1 MKIKKIIV
9 CGLIII
15 IILTSGFVVYKKIS
29 NNDNNNNLKLPEKV
43 VVDES
48 SDGKKTTAVV
58 VSDNRLIEKSLK
70 SSLSGKLIVLES
82 TIDVEHKTSFIENFP
97 VTAIL
102 PGFTNGVVTAKAEVS
117 KVGRATIVYD
127 YYTDLNKAEM
137 NIEGNTINIILDKPK
152 LNERTVKIKDG
163 SFKADSTHS
172 NISFFGRIKI
182 AAEALGADKET
193 IDGKAGKKLMEEIP
207 IEAKKKIKENEN
219 QEELNKKAIESFQVI
234 IDNTMKDKNTDYSI
248 NISVKE

>member
-9 CGLIII
+9 CGLILI
-15 IILTSGFVVYKKIS
+15 IILTSGFIVYKKIS
-29 NNDNNNNLKLPEKV
+29 NDNNNLKLPEKV

-70 SSLSGKLIVLES
+70 SSLSGKLIVLENE
-82 TIDVEHKTSFIENFP
+82 IDVEHKTTFIESFP
-97 VTAIL
+97 VTAIM
-102 PGFTNGVVTAKAEVS
+102 PGFTNGIVTAKASVS

-137 NIEGNTINIILDKPK
+137 NIKGNNINIILDKPK
-152 LNERTVKIKDG
+152 LNERSVKIKDG
-163 SFKADSTHS
+163 SFKADETHS
-172 NISFFGRIKI
+172 DISFFGRIKI

-219 QEELNKKAIESFQVI
+219 QEELNKKAIEAFQVI
-234 IDNTMKDKNTDYSI
+234 VDNTMKDKNTDYSI